1 MRLQRGPGHLCS
13 AAHGGTPQPVVV
25 VQEPLPVAHR
35 RQALRREAAAG
46 AVGVLGGGGAGHAGV
61 HHAVGAIVAVLE
73 GVVGKGLRPG
83 VIVAVSDHRRQY
95 PPQAPPGVVDIA
107 GVQIVA
113 GGALAPQQRSPLPV
127 GKLVHLAAVLV
138 DRESHRR
145 HARRQGAAV
154 ADGARGAGLEPGAG
168 PRPRG
173 LVDAARDG
181 GAAARLLP
189 RRTGL
194 ELGGAQA
201 AGRRLVAV
209 VGPVGGCGGTRR
221 PRARHPRHAPHGV
234 VLREHAR
241 SPRRRQPR
249 RRRGAPLV
257 VATLHRATAP
267 VVVVGDGVLSPR
279 RRQPTLGAGVVG
291 AVVAHAVGVR
301 GRGAQRRGRRLQ
313 APGPVVGVGI
323 GAPPL
328 RGERR
333 HAHQGTVQRPR
344 AQPRRRRLQ
353 RQSFRGAP
361 RGCLPVA
368 PDGLSVG
375 AAAYLPHGQRRPVA
389 PQEGRRHA
397 VAVGEAR
404 KLAKIVVEIT
414 GRHKSVGHPR
424 VPPPR
429 ARRAEQASR
438 QMLVLSLGRGDGGA
452 AGGDPAQGHPDSA
465 GRNHRRLDP
474 AARRLGVRHLDRARA
489 VAARRRDPLRKPRAA
504 PVGRGLHRR
513 HAVTVVVDRR
523 LGAHEPLGLPD
534 DAVHDHRVG
543 KLLPVIVIPQVDIS
557 VMPAVEI
564 TATVEVGRRGR
575 PRAHLYH
582 IAQHVERHQRHRRR
596 EAVMAGRPRHLLV
609 ARPRAA
615 VNRCLD
621 KLGAIAEHPVQ
632 GADGAAPEIVYY
644 QVVARIDVGKAVL
657 GLALGV
663 RLGDPLVPQRHL
675 PDVVPHVVRHRQYAH
690 KPHGAVV
697 SVRYAHPVAQRHRRV
712 LHVDEGRGRRHGAHS
727 RRGVRVAHHLR
738 RRVAGTLR
746 HRYAAHPQAAA

>member
-1 MRLQRGPGHLCS
+1 MAVVVPRGLDAETGRVAARIVPVVGTGREVGAAAGEVRLQRGPGHLCS

-25 VQEPLPVAHR
+25 VQQPLPVAHR

-46 AVGVLGGGGAGHAGV
+46 AVGVLGGGAAGHAGV
-61 HHAVGAIVAVLE
+61 HHAVGAVVAVLE

-113 GGALAPQQRSPLPV
+113 GGALAPQQRAPLPV
-127 GKLVHLAAVLV
+127 GELVHLAAVFV
-138 DRESHRR
+138 DRERHRR

-154 ADGARGAGLEPGAG
+154 AYGARGVGLEPGAG

-173 LVDAARDG
+173 LVDAASDG
-181 GAAARLLP
+181 GAAPRLLP

-221 PRARHPRHAPHGV
+221 RRARHPRHAPHGV

-241 SPRRRQPR
+241 GTRRRQPR

-257 VATLHRATAP
+257 VAPLHRAPAP
-267 VVVVGDGVLSPR
+267 VVMVGDGVLSPR
-279 RRQPTLGAGVVG
+279 RRQPPLGAGMVG

-301 GRGAQRRGRRLQ
+301 GRGAQRRGRRRQ
-313 APGPVVGVGI
+313 APGLVVGVGL

-333 HAHQGTVQRPR
+333 HAHQGTVQRPG

-353 RQSFRGAP
+353 RQSLCGAP

-368 PDGLSVG
+368 PDGLGVG

-523 LGAHEPLGLPD
+523 LGPHEPLGLPD

-543 KLLPVIVIPQVDIS
+543 KPLTVIVIPQIDIA

-564 TATVEVGRRGR
+564 TAPVEVGRRGR

-582 IAQHVERHQRHRRR
+582 VAQHVERHQRHRRR
-596 EAVMAGRPRHLLV
+596 EAVTVGRPRHLLV

-615 VNRCLD
+615 VHRGLD
-621 KLGAIAEHPVQ
+621 KLRPVAEHPVQ

-644 QVVARIDVGKAVL
+644 QVVTRVYVCKSVL
-657 GLALGV
+657 RLAL
-663 RLGDPLVPQRHL
+663 
-675 PDVVPHVVRHRQYAH
+675 
-690 KPHGAVV
+690 
-697 SVRYAHPVAQRHRRV
+697 
-712 LHVDEGRGRRHGAHS
+712 
-727 RRGVRVAHHLR
+727 
-738 RRVAGTLR
+738 
-746 HRYAAHPQAAA
+746 